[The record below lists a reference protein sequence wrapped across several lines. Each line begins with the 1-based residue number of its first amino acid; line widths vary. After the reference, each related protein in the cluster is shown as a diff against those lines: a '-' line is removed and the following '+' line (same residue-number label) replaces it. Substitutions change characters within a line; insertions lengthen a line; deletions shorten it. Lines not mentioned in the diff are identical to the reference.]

1 MNGSRRAQARKGKG
15 NNSGAVLVIVGS
27 DRNSK
32 QPWSKDYMQ
41 QAIPLS
47 DMGHR
52 WLDQAKERL
61 LAEPGRFK
69 VLEYAGCAEKDLIPV
84 LVQQAEAF
92 SRGMDDGTTVRKR
105 LVNVMMEAVDNVG
118 KHALGI
124 LCNASFILL
133 VRDARGYLLA
143 TGNAVPIA
151 TATLLEHRIGLLN
164 DMHRE
169 DLREHYLKLL
179 SNGSR
184 SAHGGAGLGLLTL
197 ARQCNLPIEVRSDA
211 LGPYT
216 AYLTFGFRVDLVD

>member
-1 MNGSRRAQARKGKG
+1 
-15 NNSGAVLVIVGS
+15 
-27 DRNSK
+27 
-32 QPWSKDYMQ
+32 
-41 QAIPLS
+41 
-47 DMGHR
+47 MGHR

-92 SRGMDDGTTVRKR
+92 SRGRDDGTTVRKR

-197 ARQCNLPIEVRSDA
+197 ARKCNLPIEVRSDA